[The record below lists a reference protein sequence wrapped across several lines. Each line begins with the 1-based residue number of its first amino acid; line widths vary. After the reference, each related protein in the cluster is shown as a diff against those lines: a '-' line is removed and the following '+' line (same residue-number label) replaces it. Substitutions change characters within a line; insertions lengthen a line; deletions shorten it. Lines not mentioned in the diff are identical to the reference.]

1 MLAVVFIMDTLI
13 RERNG
18 KEEIW
23 YSVEY
28 LKRQLELAFHAGISK
43 GIKVEFHAVTPM
55 NSETVEDYINEFKS
69 KREDEYQKAFAN
81 TEVWKAG

>member
-1 MLAVVFIMDTLI
+1 MDRLI

-23 YSVEY
+23 FSEEY
-28 LKRQLELAFHAGISK
+28 LKKQMEMAYRAGIYK

-55 NSETVEDYINEFKS
+55 NSDMVNDLTTEFKN
-69 KREDEYQKAFAN
+69 RVEEEYQISFAN
-81 TEVWKAG
+81 SEVWRVS

>member
-1 MLAVVFIMDTLI
+1 MDSLI

-23 YSVEY
+23 YSEGY
-28 LKRQLELAFHAGISK
+28 LKQQMEMAYRAGIYK

-55 NSETVEDYINEFKS
+55 NGEMVNDLTTEFK
-69 KREDEYQKAFAN
+69 KKVEDEYQIAFAN
-81 TEVWKAG
+81 GEVWRVS